1 MFQPHVDEDPRL
13 NEFREAKTFP
23 VLRNLASIGTD
34 TEGPTVSVRSAS
46 AKPTFRRQYSS
57 KSELNTVPSVSSALS
72 KQRMKKNPTLKSLA
86 SKIRMEHGDAVG
98 GVTSPKRRTLQ
109 QSMQHLRSLQASS
122 VETLDP
128 MPAMQKSLIEER
140 MKTKRVYA
148 ARFSAAVR
156 KLDPPAPLEE
166 RILREQRRHR
176 KLTDEQVLQQ
186 ALEKLATKAKHW
198 DRGWVDLSGFQGRE
212 MSVGE
217 FRDQLKRSLLL
228 RLSEREA
235 RAVVEAFDDDGNGA
249 VDGAEFLQHF
259 FRLGRAARRR
269 DVLHNVGALQGREAA
284 RKAAVRRAERDWEEA
299 NRQAVAEY
307 SPEERAMA
315 LGKVGAVAV
324 SYKARSALARM
335 ALRPFENV
343 LLAPVALRDQLRN
356 SFGLTFTN
364 AELGALMDH
373 FDTDKSGTVDGAEFL
388 HGFFEI
394 GRQHG
399 KERQKDL
406 KESNL
411 RRKENIMKRNLIA
424 PSHLGR

>member
-198 DRGWVDLSGFQGRE
+198 DRGWVGACAPAQGNAAGPMRSPTLQLFPGWPRAGGWVVCPKQCGTPSLKPSNKASIYYHKSDWKLLPVLSSASAAKRANHFQLDLQ
-212 MSVGE
+212 
-217 FRDQLKRSLLL
+217 
-228 RLSEREA
+228 
-235 RAVVEAFDDDGNGA
+235 
-249 VDGAEFLQHF
+249 
-259 FRLGRAARRR
+259 
-269 DVLHNVGALQGREAA
+269 
-284 RKAAVRRAERDWEEA
+284 
-299 NRQAVAEY
+299 
-307 SPEERAMA
+307 
-315 LGKVGAVAV
+315 
-324 SYKARSALARM
+324 
-335 ALRPFENV
+335 
-343 LLAPVALRDQLRN
+343 
-356 SFGLTFTN
+356 
-364 AELGALMDH
+364 
-373 FDTDKSGTVDGAEFL
+373 
-388 HGFFEI
+388 
-394 GRQHG
+394 
-399 KERQKDL
+399 
-406 KESNL
+406 
-411 RRKENIMKRNLIA
+411 
-424 PSHLGR
+424 